1 MFALAFER
9 AVWSISWMSFVS
21 FAIVAASGGWPELR
35 FVSPSASAIFAYASE
50 ITLKSGRMSG
60 GAFSESAFRYAEY
73 VFTLPLALPV
83 IAWLSWDERLTRSRQ
98 FLDVAMP
105 AAIAAAAAVVVVVV
119 VCACVAAAFPPL
131 FLLPHPAATRAV
143 AASSAIRIET
153 GLRCTRAPS
162 FG

>member
-1 MFALAFER
+1 AHTRTEGARAGGLGRNAARRRASMRTVSTPPRMLLRAAPPAGYPCVQFFWSQAPMFALAFAR
-9 AVWSISWMSFVS
+9 AVWSISWLSFVS
-21 FAIVAASGGWPELR
+21 FAIVAASGGWAELR

-105 AAIAAAAAVVVVVV
+105 AAI
-119 VCACVAAAFPPL
+119 
-131 FLLPHPAATRAV
+131 
-143 AASSAIRIET
+143 
-153 GLRCTRAPS
+153 
-162 FG
+162 